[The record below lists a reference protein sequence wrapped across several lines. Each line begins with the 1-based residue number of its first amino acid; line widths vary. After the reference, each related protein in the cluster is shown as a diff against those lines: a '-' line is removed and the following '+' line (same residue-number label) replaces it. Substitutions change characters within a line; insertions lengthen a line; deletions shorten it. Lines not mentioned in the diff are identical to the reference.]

1 MRLLA
6 ALVLPALFA
15 LVITFGATR
24 VVGGAP
30 TSARSHAHAVVWGK
44 RTFAS
49 RAALGR
55 WLRSRGRSYQ
65 AWARRH
71 PVTPPVAK
79 GRRSPSS
86 DSTLVGGGIAVLG
99 LAALAFLVRRRR
111 RSMRSLVRRP
121 ALPRPRIGA
130 SYVRAQS
137 ATLLA
142 WRQHPDLAWYVA
154 GGALAVGAGLVVA
167 GWG

>member
-6 ALVLPALFA
+6 ALVLPPLLALGIA
-15 LVITFGATR
+15 FGATR

-30 TSARSHAHAVVWGK
+30 THAQPVVWGK

-55 WLRSRGRSYQ
+55 WLRSRGRSYE

-71 PVTPPVAK
+71 PATPPVAK
-79 GRRSPSS
+79 DGRSS
-86 DSTLVGGGIAVLG
+86 SLDSTTVGGGIAVLG
-99 LAALAFLVRRRR
+99 LGALALLVRRRR
-111 RSMRSLVRRP
+111 RSLARLVS
-121 ALPRPRIGA
+121 RPRIGA
-130 SYVRAQS
+130 SYARAQS
-137 ATLLA
+137 ATVLA
-142 WRQHPDLAWYVA
+142 WRAHPDLAWYVA

-167 GWG
+167 GLN